1 MNILLL
7 IVLILLGLLIFKTV
21 FCDSF
26 LGDSFLG
33 DRSRGDGSV
42 SARNSWVA
50 RKYDL
55 PKEWSWARI
64 SMNEASIFE
73 KLTNTKIQPGNY
85 TSPVINQHRSG
96 WCGCCYL
103 IAVIQMIEDRWN
115 IEIGKRYKN
124 QMHPFVKL
132 DHQKML
138 DEYNYLRRKSQPA
151 WNACQGGDPRK
162 VIACIESGACKIHIS
177 PRNGS
182 SWVGHP
188 QMKSDGPT
196 FTDAK
201 TTEFETIENKSD
213 VVKDNITKYGTVVL
227 GIDAQCL
234 IGVDKHGVA
243 NDSIQ
248 IERNHAVTVIG
259 WTKCPNNKK
268 ECWIVRNSWG
278 TDRVPANLPS
288 NMHCVDTQKN
298 NCTEDTKPWIGN
310 KKIPGMV
317 LVPIDYIENKAIGC
331 KESSP
336 WYQCGVNF

>member
-103 IAVIQMIEDRWN
+103 IAVIQMIEDRWT
-115 IEIGKRYKN
+115 IGLKS
-124 QMHPFVKL
+124 
-132 DHQKML
+132 DML
-138 DEYNYLRRKSQPA
+138 GSPSK
-151 WNACQGGDPRK
+151 GGGCALHGPPRCRM
-162 VIACIESGACKIHIS
+162 V
-177 PRNGS
+177 
-182 SWVGHP
+182 
-188 QMKSDGPT
+188 MKSRKRMP
-196 FTDAK
+196 A
-201 TTEFETIENKSD
+201 
-213 VVKDNITKYGTVVL
+213 
-227 GIDAQCL
+227 GIFC
-234 IGVDKHGVA
+234 
-243 NDSIQ
+243 S
-248 IERNHAVTVIG
+248 NH
-259 WTKCPNNKK
+259 
-268 ECWIVRNSWG
+268 
-278 TDRVPANLPS
+278 
-288 NMHCVDTQKN
+288 
-298 NCTEDTKPWIGN
+298 
-310 KKIPGMV
+310 
-317 LVPIDYIENKAIGC
+317 
-331 KESSP
+331 
-336 WYQCGVNF
+336 